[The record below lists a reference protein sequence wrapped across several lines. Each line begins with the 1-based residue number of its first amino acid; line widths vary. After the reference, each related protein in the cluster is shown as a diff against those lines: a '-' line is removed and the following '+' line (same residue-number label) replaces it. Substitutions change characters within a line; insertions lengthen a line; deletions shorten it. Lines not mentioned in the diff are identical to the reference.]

1 MTNTVYK
8 KLIQAVFANEQ
19 HTVEKYWT
27 SKDLVGN
34 DQRWAFLQAVHYNHP
49 EMVQYML
56 NNTEDVAALLESD
69 FGSNLH
75 FVAEKNSASDT
86 LKFQTLTHL
95 LVSYSHHLSKE
106 QQYETFS
113 LFVQFEH
120 DAATQMAEV
129 VGYNTV
135 YSWLESNPQWKD
147 SLPELMQ
154 KIVLLHTVDGEP
166 SATSRSSGRKM

>member
-1 MTNTVYK
+1 MTQNVYK
-8 KLIQAVFANEQ
+8 KLIQAVFANDCR
-19 HTVEKYWT
+19 TVAKHWK
-27 SKDLVGN
+27 SKDLANN

-49 EMVQYML
+49 EIAEHML
-56 NNTEDVAALLESD
+56 KNTTDIATLLESD

-75 FVAEKNSASDT
+75 FLAEKNSASDT

-106 QQYETFS
+106 QQYETFAM
-113 LFVQFEH
+113 FAQFEH

-135 YSWLESNPQWKD
+135 HSWLDNNPQWKE
-147 SLPELMQ
+147 SFPELMQ
-154 KIVLLHTVDGEP
+154 KIVLRHTVEEEP
-166 SATSRSSGRKM
+166 SAKSSNRKM